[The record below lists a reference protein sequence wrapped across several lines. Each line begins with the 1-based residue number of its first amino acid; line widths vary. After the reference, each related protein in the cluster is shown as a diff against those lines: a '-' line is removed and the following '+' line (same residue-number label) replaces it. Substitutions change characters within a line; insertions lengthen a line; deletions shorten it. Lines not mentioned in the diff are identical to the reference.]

1 MASFNCP
8 EWGLVLIQW
17 TFHFLIHSHSDHT
30 PSIRFCKLETLSYEY
45 SSIMGNALSI
55 LPAAL
60 RNIAIRVQNWYWG
73 VRPYSEQCAVCWE
86 NKRVF
91 KKMHRSERG
100 EQPHFVCLDCHRA
113 WVRACN
119 TNRASYAPEER
130 LICPI
135 CVEGQ
140 RPRCYTLSMSVYV
153 ACWACQQLKK
163 SEPFLAH
170 GGRHVAERHPG
181 CTLCWECI
189 REATQCPMCHRQGPL
204 IERPIHESVWGEA
217 Q

>member
-1 MASFNCP
+1 
-8 EWGLVLIQW
+8 
-17 TFHFLIHSHSDHT
+17 
-30 PSIRFCKLETLSYEY
+30 
-45 SSIMGNALSI
+45 MGNALSI

-86 NKRVF
+86 SKRAF

-100 EQPHFVCLDCHRA
+100 EQPHFVCLDCHRV

-189 REATQCPMCHRQGPL
+189 REATQCPMCRRQGPL

>member
-1 MASFNCP
+1 
-8 EWGLVLIQW
+8 
-17 TFHFLIHSHSDHT
+17 
-30 PSIRFCKLETLSYEY
+30 
-45 SSIMGNALSI
+45 MGNALSI

-86 NKRVF
+86 SKRVF

-170 GGRHVAERHPG
+170 GGGTWPNDILGAPCVGSA
-181 CTLCWECI
+181 C
-189 REATQCPMCHRQGPL
+189 
-204 IERPIHESVWGEA
+204 ERPPSAPCVIA
-217 Q
+217 RDP